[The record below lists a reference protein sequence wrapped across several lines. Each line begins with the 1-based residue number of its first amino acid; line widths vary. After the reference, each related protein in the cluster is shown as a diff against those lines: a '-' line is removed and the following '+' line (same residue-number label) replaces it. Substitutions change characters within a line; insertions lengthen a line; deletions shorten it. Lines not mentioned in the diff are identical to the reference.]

1 MMMDYKDK
9 GVAKM
14 KYRSISD
21 HKKPLNRSITIGCVL
36 FIIVLC
42 ILLSLANLGL
52 YQNYVYNDYRGYI
65 SDLLLY
71 TLDHIDGDD
80 LKVCIETGKESE
92 KYKESL
98 RFMDDLMDHMED
110 IHYFYSVLPLNTD
123 ETGNVMSVL
132 SAERYYDRHVDTEGN
147 LYLGWISDDEFDA
160 ETASM
165 FFDIMKSDSIVY
177 FQETTEWGTDFTGAV
192 PIRDSEGNAVAVL
205 AIDIDISFL
214 NGMIRE
220 YAIVNILIVVVA
232 GIIFTT
238 IFLLWSKRNITTP
251 IRSLEESA
259 VGFVDRSHGQ
269 RSVEALSFEA
279 PEIKS
284 DNEIKSLSDAIVR
297 MTEDIRDYVMDII
310 SAEKKAENMQQLAN
324 RDALTGIRNKTA
336 YDTEIIQVKESVEAG
351 DTKLGLAM
359 IDLNYLKKIN
369 DTYGHDKGNIAIKKL
384 CHLVCVIFDHSPVFR
399 IGGDEFVVIL
409 RGNDH
414 DHYDEL
420 SDSLNKEIE
429 NMSVDP
435 SLEPWEKVSAAI
447 GAAFYDPATDKDLD
461 SLLRRADAVMYE
473 RKKEMK
479 ATRED
484 G

>member
-1 MMMDYKDK
+1 
-9 GVAKM
+9 M
-14 KYRSISD
+14 KK

-42 ILLSLANLGL
+42 ILLSLANPVL
-52 YQNYVYNDYRGYI
+52 YQNYVFQDYRDYI

-80 LKVCIETGKESE
+80 LKVCIETGRESE

-98 RFMDDLMDHMED
+98 LFMDDLMDHVDD
-110 IHYFYSVLPLNTD
+110 IHYLYSVLPLNTD

-132 SAERYYDRHVDTEGN
+132 SAERYYDRYVDTEGN
-147 LYLGWISDDEFDA
+147 LYLGWISDDEFDT
-160 ETASM
+160 ETVAK
-165 FFDIMKSDSIVY
+165 FFDIMKSDEIVY
-177 FQETTEWGTDFTGAV
+177 FQETTEWGTDYTGAI
-192 PIRDSEGNAVAVL
+192 PIRDSQGNAVAVL

-214 NGMIRE
+214 SGMIRE
-220 YAIVNILIVVVA
+220 YAIVNSLIVVVA
-232 GIIFTT
+232 GIVFIS
-238 IFLLWSKRNITTP
+238 IFLLWSKRNITAP

-259 VGFVDRSHGQ
+259 VGFVDHSHGQ
-269 RSVEALSFEA
+269 RSVEALSFDA
-279 PEIKS
+279 PEIRN
-284 DNEIKSLSDAIVR
+284 DNEIKSLSDAIVM
-297 MTEDIRDYVMDII
+297 MTEDMRDYVTDII

-336 YDTEIIQVKESVEAG
+336 YDGEIERVRESIQAG
-351 DTKLGLAM
+351 DTELGLAM
-359 IDLNYLKKIN
+359 IDLNFLKKLN

-384 CHLVCVIFDHSPVFR
+384 CRLVCVTFSHSPVFR

-409 RGNDH
+409 RGSDYE
-414 DHYDEL
+414 HYDEL
-420 SDSLNKEIE
+420 ADAFNKELE
-429 NMSVDP
+429 AMSSDT
-435 SLEPWEKVSAAI
+435 SLDPWEKVSAAI
-447 GAAFYDPATDKDLD
+447 GAAFYDPAVDEDID

-484 G
+484 

>member
-1 MMMDYKDK
+1 
-9 GVAKM
+9 M

-98 RFMDDLMDHMED
+98 LFMDDLMDHVDD
-110 IHYFYSVLPLNTD
+110 IHYLYAILPLNTD
-123 ETGNVMSVL
+123 KTGNVMSVL
-132 SAERYYDRHVDTEGN
+132 SAERYYDRYVDTEGN

-160 ETASM
+160 ETAAK
-165 FFDIMKSDSIVY
+165 FFDIM
-177 FQETTEWGTDFTGAV
+177 FQETTEWGTDYTGAV

-251 IRSLEESA
+251 IKSLEESA
-259 VGFVDRSHGQ
+259 VGFVDRSYGQ

-297 MTEDIRDYVMDII
+297 ELRQRV
-310 SAEKKAENMQQLAN
+310 
-324 RDALTGIRNKTA
+324 R
-336 YDTEIIQVKESVEAG
+336 
-351 DTKLGLAM
+351 
-359 IDLNYLKKIN
+359 
-369 DTYGHDKGNIAIKKL
+369 
-384 CHLVCVIFDHSPVFR
+384 
-399 IGGDEFVVIL
+399 FV
-409 RGNDH
+409 
-414 DHYDEL
+414 
-420 SDSLNKEIE
+420 SC
-429 NMSVDP
+429 
-435 SLEPWEKVSAAI
+435 
-447 GAAFYDPATDKDLD
+447 
-461 SLLRRADAVMYE
+461 RR
-473 RKKEMK
+473 
-479 ATRED
+479 
-484 G
+484 

>member
-1 MMMDYKDK
+1 
-9 GVAKM
+9 M
-14 KYRSISD
+14 KS
-21 HKKPLNRSITIGCVL
+21 HKKPLNRSITIGCVV

-42 ILLSLANLGL
+42 ILLSLANPVL
-52 YQNYVYNDYRGYI
+52 YQNYVFQDYRNYI

-80 LKVCIETGKESE
+80 LKACIETGKESE

-98 RFMDDLMDHMED
+98 LFMDNLMDHVDD
-110 IHYFYSVLPLNTD
+110 IHYFYAILPLNTE

-132 SAERYYDRHVDTEGN
+132 SAERYYDRYVDTEGN

-160 ETASM
+160 ETAAKFM
-165 FFDIMKSDSIVY
+165 DIMNSDDIVY
-177 FQETTEWGTDFTGAV
+177 FQETTEWGTDYTGAI
-192 PIRDSEGNAVAVL
+192 PIRDSQGNAVAVL

-214 NGMIRE
+214 SGMIRE
-220 YAIVNILIVVVA
+220 YAIVNSLIVVVA
-232 GIIFTT
+232 GIVFIS
-238 IFLLWSKRNITTP
+238 IFLLWSKRNITSP

-259 VGFVDRSHGQ
+259 VGFVDHSHGQ
-269 RSVEALSFEA
+269 RSIEALSFEA
-279 PEIKS
+279 PEITN

-297 MTEDIRDYVMDII
+297 MTEDMRDYVTDII

-336 YDTEIIQVKESVEAG
+336 YDGEIERVKESIKEG

-359 IDLNYLKKIN
+359 IDLNFLKKLN

-384 CHLVCVIFDHSPVFR
+384 CRLVCVTFSHSPVFR

-409 RGNDH
+409 RGNDY

-420 SDSLNKEIE
+420 TDAFNKELE
-429 NMSVDP
+429 AMSADP

-447 GAAFYDPATDKDLD
+447 GAAFYDPAVDEDID
-461 SLLRRADAVMYE
+461 SLLRRADAIMYE

-484 G
+484 